1 MEQTRRINRGL
12 RYLCLDQYKD
22 SSPELVTANIIKLRL
37 LQSFDLSVVHL
48 PAHPGFPHD
57 GAVRIPQDPSEP
69 ERLIWF
75 DFMVLLEYQADTAT
89 RYGTRTM
96 AQAGNASPPAFYI
109 VIFPNS
115 PGYMAIVPH
124 AVAWRERES
133 DSFDIIGTGI
143 TGPYFPYLMPEHLI
157 PLALQ
162 RISMIPWGSLYMN
175 PGTDVVLSRWFP
187 PMTESPR

>member
-37 LQSFDLSVVHL
+37 LQSFDLGMVHL

-69 ERLIWF
+69 DRLIWF
-75 DFMVLLEYQADTAT
+75 DFMVLLEDQVDTAS

-96 AQAGNASPPAFYI
+96 AQAGGASPPAFYI

-115 PGYMAIVPH
+115 PAYMAIVPH

-143 TGPYFPYLMPEHLI
+143 TGAYFPYLMPENL
-157 PLALQ
+157 
-162 RISMIPWGSLYMN
+162 
-175 PGTDVVLSRWFP
+175 
-187 PMTESPR
+187 